1 MGKDSKVRP
10 KVNVSPY
17 VHFMMD
23 FRNQTR
29 EQQPNIYYDFTEFS
43 RKCSEKWKTISKKE
57 KKKYEALAKSD
68 KDRYQRE
75 MRNYSG
81 PRRERRRRDA
91 DAPRKPPSSFLLF
104 SQDHFEEIKE
114 QHPNWTV
121 AQVAKRDK
129 DRYQREMRNY
139 SGPRRERRRRD
150 PDAPRK
156 PPSSFL
162 LFSQDHFD
170 EIKEQH
176 PNWTVA
182 QVAKAAGRMWARC
195 SEADKIPYEER
206 AAVLRAKYLEEREAY
221 YHQCQRGE

>member
-1 MGKDSKVRP
+1 MGKDSKERP

-23 FRNQTR
+23 FRSQMR
-29 EQQPNIYYDFTEFS
+29 EQQPNTYCDFTEFS
-43 RKCSEKWKTISKKE
+43 RQCSEKWKTISKKE
-57 KKKYEALAKSD
+57 KKKYEALAK
-68 KDRYQRE
+68 
-75 MRNYSG
+75 
-81 PRRERRRRDA
+81 
-91 DAPRKPPSSFLLF
+91 
-104 SQDHFEEIKE
+104 
-114 QHPNWTV
+114 
-121 AQVAKRDK
+121 RDK

-139 SGPRRERRRRD
+139 TGPRRERRRRD
-150 PDAPRK
+150 ANAPRK

-176 PNWTVA
+176 PNWSVA

-195 SEADKIPYEER
+195 SEEDKIPYEER

-221 YHQCQRGE
+221 YHQCQRGN